1 METYLVLNIFILTL
15 IVLALRK
22 ARFKKAQLITLAIV
36 FAITIIGDSVIVGLG
51 IVGYDTHKILGIS
64 LGLAPIEDFFYPIAA
79 AILIPSLW
87 ELLDKKNA

>member
-1 METYLVLNIFILTL
+1 MLTL
-15 IVLALRK
+15 VVLALRK
-22 ARFKKAQLITLAIV
+22 ARFKKAQLLTLAVV

-51 IVGYDTHKILGIS
+51 IVGYDSTKILGVF

-87 ELLDKKNA
+87 ELLGKKDA